1 MIIHDPPENLIY
13 GTVDAVAVS
22 FRPAQTSRVKRSG
35 LARFS
40 RVHKTQRISCSKA
53 LGPTSK
59 LNAFYAANYAGLN
72 EPNFFIV

>member
-40 RVHKTQRISCSKA
+40 RVHKMQ
-53 LGPTSK
+53 
-59 LNAFYAANYAGLN
+59 
-72 EPNFFIV
+72 

>member
-40 RVHKTQRISCSKA
+40 RVHKTQQIRKISILMRFTQRI
-53 LGPTSK
+53 TQ
-59 LNAFYAANYAGLN
+59 
-72 EPNFFIV
+72 V